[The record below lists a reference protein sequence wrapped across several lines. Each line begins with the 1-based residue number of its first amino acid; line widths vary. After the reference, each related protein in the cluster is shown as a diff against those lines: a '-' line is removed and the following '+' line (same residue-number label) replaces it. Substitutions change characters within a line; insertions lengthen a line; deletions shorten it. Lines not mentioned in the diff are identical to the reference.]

1 METTTHATST
11 TNRTQTDADRLVF
24 ELLTTTEGRVDPYP
38 RYHRLRELA
47 PVHHSQMG
55 MWLISNY
62 RHCAALLD
70 DGRLNKDY
78 ERQNDSRIGPHWREH
93 ISLTDGVRSM
103 VNLDGRAHAR
113 LRALVAKAFTRKT
126 IDALRPTIAASAEKL
141 LTPIAREGGGELL
154 SSLTFPLA
162 LGVIGTMLGV
172 PADDLAQFPA
182 LVRDILVVFETRPTP
197 AQVAVADR
205 AQTQFRSYFQELVRQ
220 KRLKPGDDLLSALVA
235 AEVDGDRLSDEEVW
249 MLGTL
254 LFGAGFETTA
264 NQLGNGVLALIEHPS
279 EQSRLRSDDDAYRAL
294 PDELLRYDGT
304 AHMTVRVAMVDLQV
318 EDQLIREGQ
327 TLLMLLAAGN
337 RDPARYPNPDRFDL
351 SRTNVRPLSF
361 GGGVHYCL
369 GAALARVELEVVFR
383 ALLARFNRF
392 ELRSAPRYR
401 DRITLRGLES
411 LDVSCET

>member
-1 METTTHATST
+1 MSSQSDSA
-11 TNRTQTDADRLVF
+11 DAERLVF
-24 ELLTTTEGRVDPYP
+24 ELLTTTQGRIDPYP

-55 MWLISNY
+55 MWIISNY

-70 DGRLNKDY
+70 DARLNKDY

-93 ISLTDGVRSM
+93 ISLTDGARSM
-103 VNLDGRAHAR
+103 VNLDGQAHSR

-126 IDALRPTIAASAEKL
+126 VEALRPAIAARCDEL
-141 LTPIAREGGGELL
+141 LDNVARDGGGELL
-154 SSLTFPLA
+154 SALTFPLA

-172 PADDLAQFPA
+172 PQGDLARFPA
-182 LVRDILVVFETRPTP
+182 LVRDILVVFETRPSDEEL
-197 AQVAVADR
+197 AVADR
-205 AQTQFRSYFQELVRQ
+205 AQLVFRSYFQDLVRE
-220 KRLKPGDDLLSALVA
+220 KRRNPGEDLLSALVL

-264 NQLGNGVLALIEHPS
+264 NQLGNGVLALIEHPQ
-279 EQSRLRSDDDAYRAL
+279 EQARLRSDETAYRTL

-304 AHMTVRVAMVDLQV
+304 AHMTVRVASVDLELENQV
-318 EDQLIREGQ
+318 IREGE

-337 RDPARYPNPDRFDL
+337 RDPDRFPNPDRFDL

-369 GAALARVELEVVFR
+369 GAGLARVELEVVFR
-383 ALLARFNRF
+383 ALLARFQRF
-392 ELRSAPRYR
+392 ELSSPPRYR

-411 LDVSCET
+411 LQVACQGR